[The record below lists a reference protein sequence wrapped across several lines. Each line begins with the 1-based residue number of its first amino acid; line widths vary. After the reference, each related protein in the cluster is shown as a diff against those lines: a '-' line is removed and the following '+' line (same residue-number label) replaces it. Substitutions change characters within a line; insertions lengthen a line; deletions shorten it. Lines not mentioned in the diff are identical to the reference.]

1 MPLKT
6 SFLRR
11 VRDESLCR
19 NCGVCESLIGC
30 PSPEDCIGCQACYRG
45 CPYQAIKMVEDR
57 SRRKKITVR
66 IDGEPF
72 EVPERITV
80 KKALELAGVTFG
92 VFPGDGDIFAPCGVG
107 GCFSCS
113 VLAGGAPVRSCV
125 TEAREGMDIQTKLP
139 YDFTPLRIVHGPEPH
154 AVGGKATPWWLKSKG
169 AYIEVAIWTAGCNL
183 SCPQCQN
190 YSVTY
195 DGRSPPLTPEEA
207 ARLVTLARRRHRVDR
222 MAISGGEP
230 TLNRP
235 WLIRYF
241 KALRRLNPDEQ
252 AHLHLDSNGTTL
264 TKDYLDELIEDA
276 SLTDI
281 GIEPKGVSVETFM
294 RISGVSDRSLAER
307 YLGTA
312 WDAVKHVIDNYRDK
326 VFLGVGL
333 PYNKALISLEEV
345 ARFGDKLASMDPT
358 VQLCVLDYFPTFR
371 RMDLRRPSPKEM
383 FKVKGLLEGVG
394 LKAVVVQTSIGHFGP
409 RPKQRKR

>member
-1 MPLKT
+1 MKPASSGWRTVFSRALT
-6 SFLRR
+6 RR
-11 VRDESLCR
+11 
-19 NCGVCESLIGC
+19 G
-30 PSPEDCIGCQACYRG
+30 
-45 CPYQAIKMVEDR
+45 
-57 SRRKKITVR
+57 KINIH

-72 EVPERITV
+72 EVPRGITV
-80 KKALELAGVTFG
+80 KRALEIGGITFCAY
-92 VFPGDGDIFAPCGVG
+92 PGDGDIFAPCGVG

-113 VLAGGAPVRSCV
+113 VLADGALVRSCV
-125 TEAREGMDIQTKLP
+125 TEVREGMDIQTKLP
-139 YDFTPLRIVHGPEPH
+139 EDFTPLRIIHGPEPH
-154 AVGGKATPWWLKSKG
+154 AVGGKATPWWLKSVES
-169 AYIEVAIWTAGCNL
+169 YIEVAIWTAGCNL

-195 DGRSPPLTPEEA
+195 DGQSPPSTPEKA
-207 ARLVTLARRRHRVDR
+207 AELVTLARRRYGVDR

-241 KALRRLNPDEQ
+241 KALKRLNPDEQ
-252 AHLHLDSNGTTL
+252 ARLHLDSNGTIL
-264 TKDYLDELIEDA
+264 TKDYIDELIEEA

-294 RISGVSDRSLAER
+294 RITGVSDRNMAER

-312 WDAVKHVIDNYRDK
+312 WEAVKHVIDNYRDK

-345 ARFGDKLASMDPT
+345 ARFGERLASMDPT
-358 VQLCVLDYFPTFR
+358 IQLCVLDYFPTFR
-371 RMDLRRPSPKEM
+371 RMDLRRPNPKEM
-383 FKVKGLLEGVG
+383 FKVKRLLEGMG

-409 RPKQRKR
+409 STQAT